1 MSSDKWQQIEDLHP
15 SEQVK
20 NDGFMV
26 ASHLYSK
33 IKRKYFPC
41 KS

>member
-1 MSSDKWQQIEDLHP
+1 MSSDKWQQIEDLHT

-26 ASHLYSK
+26 ASRLYSK
-33 IKRKYFPC
+33 IKWKYFPC